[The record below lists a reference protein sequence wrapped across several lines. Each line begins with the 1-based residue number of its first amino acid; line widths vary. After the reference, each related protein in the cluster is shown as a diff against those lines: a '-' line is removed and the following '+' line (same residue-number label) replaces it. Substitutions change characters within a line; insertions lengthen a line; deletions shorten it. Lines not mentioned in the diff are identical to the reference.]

1 MEIKN
6 MAKTSS
12 FRNINIKVPTELLNK
27 IKIVAI
33 QRNQFAKDV
42 IIECLKK
49 GVKNA
54 VSSDK
59 YGISIS
65 QD

>member
-1 MEIKN
+1 MEKS
-6 MAKTSS
+6 SS

-27 IKIVAI
+27 IKIIAI
-33 QRNQFAKDV
+33 QRNLFAKDV

-59 YGISIS
+59 SGFTNS
-65 QD
+65 QE

>member
-1 MEIKN
+1 
-6 MAKTSS
+6 MAKSSS

-33 QRNQFAKDV
+33 QRNQFAKDI

-54 VSSDK
+54 DRS
-59 YGISIS
+59 GSINN
-65 QD
+65 QE

>member
-1 MEIKN
+1 